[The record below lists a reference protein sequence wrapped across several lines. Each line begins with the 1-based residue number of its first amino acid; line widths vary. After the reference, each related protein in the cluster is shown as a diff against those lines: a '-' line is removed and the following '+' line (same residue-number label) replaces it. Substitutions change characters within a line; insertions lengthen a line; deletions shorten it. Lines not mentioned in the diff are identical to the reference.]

1 MKIILSQR
9 HLFNECKPMIQI
21 GVGEDWGSSDE
32 WVQWDE
38 CDLSDCPP
46 YREKG
51 SMTAHGKFPK
61 YDYEELPKTFKDTN
75 GNEHNI
81 DDITAHKSSY

>member
-9 HLFNECKPMIQI
+9 HLFNECKPMVQI
-21 GVGEDWGSSDE
+21 DE

-38 CDLSDCPP
+38 CDLSECPP

-61 YDYEELPKTFKDTN
+61 YDYEELPKTFKDKN